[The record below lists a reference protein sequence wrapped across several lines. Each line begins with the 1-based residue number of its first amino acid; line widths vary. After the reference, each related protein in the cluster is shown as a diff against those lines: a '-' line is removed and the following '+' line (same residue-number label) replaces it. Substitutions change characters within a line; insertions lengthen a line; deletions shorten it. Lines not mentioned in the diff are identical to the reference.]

1 MYLGLGIADPGES
14 NRYLKALDSI
24 GFFLLGSLCFSSF
37 HRWGSP
43 LRRWVFVSSFFF
55 QALCVTATA
64 VLVTRDIIDATT
76 LRWPNVLS
84 IALLSFQ
91 AAGSAVASRQLQY
104 NELPTV
110 VLTSVYCDLMSDP
123 LLFTAKITE
132 DPKRNR
138 RAVAIVVCLCGAIC
152 GGLFAKS
159 AVGLAGALWVSVAIK
174 LIVSFI
180 WYFWTPVQP
189 EQNGEA

>member
-1 MYLGLGIADPGES
+1 MYLGLGLAKPEES
-14 NRYLKALDSI
+14 NRYLKALISI
-24 GFFLLGSLCFSSF
+24 GFFLLGSFSFSTF

-43 LRRWVFVSSFFF
+43 LRRWVFTSTFFF
-55 QALCVTATA
+55 QGLCVIGTAI
-64 VLVTRDIIDATT
+64 LVTLDIIDKDT

-123 LLFTAKITE
+123 VLFTAKLSD

-138 RAVAIVVCLCGAIC
+138 RAVAIVVCLLGAIC
-152 GGLFAKS
+152 GGLFSKS
-159 AVGLAGALWVSVAIK
+159 EVGLAGALWVSVAIK
-174 LIVSFI
+174 LVVAATWFL
-180 WYFWTPVQP
+180 WPAVP
-189 EQNGEA
+189 KEQNREA